1 MSQVVTKIVTER
13 EEKSFVQQK
22 QNLVSLAHDIT
33 QYWQKQKDIA
43 VMH

>member
-13 EEKSFVQQK
+13 EEKSFAQQK

-33 QYWQKQKDIA
+33 QYW
-43 VMH
+43 

>member
-13 EEKSFVQQK
+13 QAKSFVQQK

-33 QYWQKQKDIA
+33 QYW
-43 VMH
+43 